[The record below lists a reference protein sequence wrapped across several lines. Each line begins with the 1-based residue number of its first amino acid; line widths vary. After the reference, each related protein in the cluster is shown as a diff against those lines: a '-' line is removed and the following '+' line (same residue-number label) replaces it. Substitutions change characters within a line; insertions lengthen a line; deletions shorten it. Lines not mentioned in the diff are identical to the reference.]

1 MNSAVLKYNQIM
13 GRDGDFGGSITTVQ
27 DDIVAMIAKNGNNHK
42 RKNDDQESTSTKRP
56 RQPPPFINHY
66 KSPSNQPYKLGDTK
80 DWNNNTF
87 YYCDAPTHKNRAKW
101 HTHTAETCRTR
112 LRWLENKDD
121 KSYTNGKNIYKNKF
135 TANIADK
142 NVDTSV
148 HDDEVHEDTGETKVT
163 SDNPPVNNI
172 TALLA
177 SALNAAGD
185 NQIVRDLIADA
196 INASS

>member
-1 MNSAVLKYNQIM
+1 MSRLY
-13 GRDGDFGGSITTVQ
+13 R
-27 DDIVAMIAKNGNNHK
+27 
-42 RKNDDQESTSTKRP
+42 
-56 RQPPPFINHY
+56 
-66 KSPSNQPYKLGDTK
+66 
-80 DWNNNTF
+80 NNNTF

-121 KSYTNGKNIYKNKF
+121 KSYNNGKNNYNNKF

-142 NVDTSV
+142 NIDTSV
-148 HDDEVHEDTGETKVT
+148 HDDEVHEDNNTDNFLPSGEKKVT